1 MKKQVITLST
11 LLLLHGCSGN
21 EVKPSPPPARAM
33 SDYDI
38 NTIYPPREDIFIGDI
53 YANIYTP
60 NCNATLDNNECTFTS
75 IRIARISID
84 NISKM
89 IPNQHDNTQPL
100 APEENGCQ
108 LKEIKETD
116 QKDNTKKYLPSKE
129 CFTRDTIDPSD
140 SYQHLK
146 QIAFPNF
153 YKHTGNS
160 SQASTA
166 ILAKILPKAGI
177 GINNI
182 KEYSVAIPT
191 ARYYSVNPFEIL
203 DALQNLPPE
212 QSQKLQQVKD
222 YKEMVCSQ
230 CKTKIFIPYQIYYTR
245 ELDITYKGEFF
256 TNRKYSQT
264 RSPNEPRVLYTPPT
278 DTNDSTNT
286 SSAALIEENS
296 FGVTTTLSHA
306 STGDIGVRQV
316 FDTPMAIGYKG
327 FVYDDHEEIKNRL
340 AAHHKNSYEQP
351 TVTASEKSPPSSIV
365 EERSDESFKAA
376 DDAYF
381 ADSGDGTDTS
391 PPSSVVEERSD
402 ESFKAAD
409 DAYFADSGDGT
420 DTAGQEAADA
430 DHSRSV
436 TDGADTTEQ
445 GTANADHSES
455 VTDGADTAKQQ
466 TDKLFSG
473 TGDAHAASQ

>member
-1 MKKQVITLST
+1 MKKQAITLST

-75 IRIARISID
+75 IRIARIPID

-89 IPNQHDNTQPL
+89 ISNQHNNTQSF

-108 LKEIKETD
+108 LKEITETD
-116 QKDNTKKYLPSKE
+116 QEGDTKKYLPSKE
-129 CFTRDTIDPSD
+129 CFTRDTTDPSD
-140 SYQHLK
+140 AYQHLK

-153 YKHTGNS
+153 YKHTGSS

-191 ARYYSVNPFEIL
+191 ARYYSVNPFEML

-256 TNRKYSQT
+256 ANRKYSQT
-264 RSPNEPRVLYTPPT
+264 RTPNEPRVLYIPPT

-286 SSAALIEENS
+286 SSTALIEENS

-327 FVYDDHEEIKNRL
+327 FVYDDHEEIKNKL
-340 AAHHKNSYEQP
+340 AAHHKSSYEQP
-351 TVTASEKSPPSSIV
+351 TVTASEKSPSPSVV

-445 GTANADHSES
+445 GTADADHSES

>member
-1 MKKQVITLST
+1 
-11 LLLLHGCSGN
+11 
-21 EVKPSPPPARAM
+21 M

-38 NTIYPPREDIFIGDI
+38 NTIYPPREDLFIGDI

-75 IRIARISID
+75 IRIARIPID

-116 QKDNTKKYLPSKE
+116 QKDNTKKYSPSKE

-166 ILAKILPKAGI
+166 ILTKILPKAGI

-264 RSPNEPRVLYTPPT
+264 RNPNEPRVLYTPPT

-351 TVTASEKSPPSSIV
+351 TVTASEKSPHPALLKNARMNHSKPLTMS
-365 EERSDESFKAA
+365 
-376 DDAYF
+376 
-381 ADSGDGTDTS
+381 TS
-391 PPSSVVEERSD
+391 LTVATVRTPPDRKRLTQITRNPLPTARTPPNRKRLTQITRNPLPTARTPPNRKRLTQITRNPLPTARTPPNRKRLTQITRNPLPTARTPPNRKRLTQITRNPLPTAQILIRQYNRALSV
-402 ESFKAAD
+402 F
-409 DAYFADSGDGT
+409 
-420 DTAGQEAADA
+420 
-430 DHSRSV
+430 
-436 TDGADTTEQ
+436 
-445 GTANADHSES
+445 
-455 VTDGADTAKQQ
+455 
-466 TDKLFSG
+466 
-473 TGDAHAASQ
+473 